1 MFWWFGR
8 PRIACLRSGSARGGP
23 RWPRD
28 SRLRYTS
35 LSFIGPFIGE
45 FMRHVPSRLRY
56 TSLSC
61 PCLLYRSFSLQIWP
75 PQRRSEDGMHADL
88 NETFLVGDVADEN
101 VALVRTAY
109 KCLQVATNSVK
120 VGSICS
126 FVAPHILKCCSQMST
141 KKVL

>member
-1 MFWWFGR
+1 MNYHGFPKGISTSVNEVICHGIPNCR
-8 PRIACLRSGSARGGP
+8 PLKNGDICNL
-23 RWPRD
+23 D
-28 SRLRYTS
+28 VTIYK
-35 LSFIGPFIGE
+35 
-45 FMRHVPSRLRY
+45 
-56 TSLSC
+56 
-61 PCLLYRSFSLQIWP
+61 
-75 PQRRSEDGMHADL
+75 DGMHADL

-126 FVAPHILKCCSQMST
+126 FVAPHILKCCSQMSM